1 MEWPFSAHQRPNS
14 SVRSKYSRS
23 MLSLAEQNIPMFMII
38 SVFFTFVQSYDEK
51 SEKPNFFRNFAPRN
65 QQKEGNYAE
74 TIDDDRAD
82 DLVYRYG

>member
-1 MEWPFSAHQRPNS
+1 
-14 SVRSKYSRS
+14 
-23 MLSLAEQNIPMFMII
+23 MFMII
-38 SVFFTFVQSYDEK
+38 SVFLTFVQSYDEK